1 MLINTVILFLRDAL
15 PVFWLI
21 SLLLAQGNSAKQSY
35 RWVLW
40 TVPGGLILAFA
51 LMFNF
56 SALSNLAE
64 GAGLEW
70 MTFVTHTLIY
80 LLVVLH
86 LYIFRQ
92 GLNQYWQQS
101 AGALGVLTIGINGS
115 YFLMF
120 LDNYWRAG
128 QHYWSLF
135 TGTLLGFGVCFSAG
149 ILIYLFNHAFLRRGS
164 QGLFVLLILC
174 WSAGQLIFTF
184 NLLAQV
190 NVISASAPIWDTSDW
205 ISDSSELGLVLNTL
219 IGYESTPTLLQ
230 IITYLLCI
238 LTPLYIF
245 FRTSSQSETVQS
257 TGVSE

>member
-1 MLINTVILFLRDAL
+1 VLINTIILFLRDAL

-21 SLLLAQGNSAKQSY
+21 SLLLAQGNSAQQGY
-35 RWVLW
+35 RWVFW
-40 TVPGGLILAFA
+40 SVPVGLILAMI
-51 LMFNF
+51 LMLNF

-70 MTFVTHTLIY
+70 MTFVAHTLIY

-86 LYIFRQ
+86 LFILRR
-92 GLNQYWQQS
+92 GLNQYWPWS
-101 AGALGVLTIGINGS
+101 AALLAMLTIGVNGS
-115 YFLMF
+115 YFLVF

-128 QHYWSLF
+128 QHFWSLF
-135 TGTLLGFGVCFSAG
+135 TGTILGFGVCFSAG
-149 ILIYLFNHAFLRRGS
+149 ILIYLFNHAFLRRGR

-190 NVISASAPIWDTSDW
+190 NLISASAPIWNTSDW

-219 IGYESTPTLLQ
+219 IGYEATPTLLQ
-230 IITYLLCI
+230 IITYLFCI
-238 LTPLYIF
+238 LTPLFMFYQF
-245 FRTSSQSETVQS
+245 TSHSQAIKS